1 MDICERYGL
10 KRVLNAIGAPTIV
23 GANVAAPEV
32 AAAACEGL
40 GVNVEIDE
48 LQRAACRVIART
60 TGAEA
65 GCVTSSAASGLAIT
79 AAAAM
84 TGPDL
89 DRITRL
95 PDASGL
101 RDEVILQ
108 AGHDINFGARIS
120 QMVRLSGARVI
131 SIGTANHA
139 DTFHLRGA
147 LSARTAAVLYVV
159 NGAVPLNGDFLPLPA
174 CVETAARVDVPV
186 IVDAAAEPD
195 VRPFLAAGAALV
207 ITSGHKHMGAPT
219 SGLICGRKDLV
230 RACYLQNW
238 GIGRAMKVGKE
249 GIFGLMAALER
260 WSGGDREAAERRCA
274 EIAAIFAERL
284 PVRETARSDRIEI
297 DTGAVSARDMAN
309 CLREHDPSIWVN
321 DANDGRLT
329 LDLRV
334 LLPDD
339 ARLAAEAIVR
349 LLNNPRPPEEDV
361 PYHDLYWSE
370 QRLLRWPD

>member
-1 MDICERYGL
+1 MEICERYGL
-10 KRVLNAIGAPTIV
+10 KRVLNALGTSTIT
-23 GANVAAPEV
+23 GANIAAAEV
-32 AAAACEGL
+32 AAAACAAL

-48 LQRAACRVIART
+48 LQRAASRVIART

-65 GCVTSSAASGLAIT
+65 GCVTSSASSGLAIT

-84 TGPDL
+84 TGADL

-95 PDASGL
+95 PDTSGL
-101 RDEVILQ
+101 RDEVVLQ
-108 AGHDINFGARIS
+108 AGHDINFGGRIS
-120 QMVRLSGARVI
+120 QMARLSGARVI

-139 DTFHLRGA
+139 DAFHLRGA
-147 LSARTAAVLYVV
+147 LSPKTAAVLYVE
-159 NGAVPLNGDFLPLPA
+159 NGAVPSNGDFIPLEA
-174 CVETAARVDVPV
+174 CVRLAAQAGVPV

-195 VRPFLAAGAALV
+195 VRPFLKAGAALV
-207 ITSGHKHMGAPT
+207 IASGHKSLGGPT

-260 WSGGDREAAERRCA
+260 WAAREPGADERRL
-274 EIAAIFAERL
+274 EELAAVFAEAL
-284 PVRETARSDRIEI
+284 PARGTASPHRIQI
-297 DTGAVSARDMAN
+297 DTGEVEAREVAN
-309 CLREHDPSIWVN
+309 RLRENDPPVWVN
-321 DANDGRLT
+321 EASGHRLT
-329 LDLRV
+329 LDLRA
-334 LLPDD
+334 LSAAD
-339 ARLAAEAIVR
+339 ARLAAEIIAR
-349 LLNNPRPPEEDV
+349 LLRDPGAPQEDV